1 MVAQL
6 SRPAE
11 RKAVLVLLSEN
22 KQIFPRYRRITS
34 SEEFSIALNSLHYCN
49 KWFSIYVS
57 RNEAQK
63 SRLGIIVSKRILP
76 HAVNRNSV
84 KRLIRERFRREFPA
98 NCSFN
103 LVVRLRRPL
112 NEQVVIEVKRALI
125 QLLNEVQLKCVNF

>member
-6 SRPAE
+6 SRPVE
-11 RKAVLVLLSEN
+11 RKAVLVLQSESR
-22 KQIFPRYRRITS
+22 QIFPRYRRITS
-34 SEEFSIALNSLHYCN
+34 SEEFGIALNSLHYSN
-49 KWFSIYVS
+49 KWFSVYVT
-57 RNEAQK
+57 RNKAQK

-84 KRLIRERFRREFPA
+84 KRLIRERFRREFPV

-112 NEQVVIEVKRALI
+112 NEQVVVEGQKALI